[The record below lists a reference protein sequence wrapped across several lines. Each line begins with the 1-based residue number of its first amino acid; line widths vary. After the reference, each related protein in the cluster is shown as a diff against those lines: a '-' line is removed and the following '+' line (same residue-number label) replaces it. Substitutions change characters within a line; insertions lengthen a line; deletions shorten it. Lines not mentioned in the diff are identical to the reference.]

1 MPPAEQVLHS
11 QETKRWFNTR
21 HGLKVKEVYKKTE
34 KELHD
39 DKIVT
44 ETFHLIDRDHSS
56 IH

>member
-1 MPPAEQVLHS
+1 MPSAEKVLHS

-21 HGLKVKEVYKKTE
+21 HAIKVKEKYKKTE

-56 IH
+56 N